1 MIWVRKF
8 GVFILAI
15 LLLVMVL
22 ITTLF
27 SSLVISAN
35 NPKAIKGWVAKSG
48 VYDHFMVALLNKS
61 GSNADTT
68 SAISI
73 QDPQVQSAAQEVFTP
88 QVIQNGFETIIDSN
102 YDWLSGKKNKP
113 DFAVD
118 LTNYKQQFA
127 ENVQNKV
134 KNFLTNLP
142 NCTPQQTLALQGQLN
157 VKLFGL
163 TCRPANVNPTTEAA
177 RARDQIL
184 NSDFLSTPVLTAST
198 ITVND
203 NNSQVYYVKFAKA
216 PSIYKEA
223 RITPLVMLT
232 ITLLLSFLIL
242 ITSTSKDKGKKNIAI
257 VFFVSAF
264 ILILEKILIE
274 AARVSQKVV
283 WVNVDFSKDL
293 NKPLNDLVF
302 IVFSNVTNIC
312 LVAAL
317 LLVIAGV
324 LLIRSARKSGNVV
337 EKKRLKKKDIEQA
350 IPETN
355 PIFFEEDEPPAPKPK
370 ASPTPTPK
378 IATKTPP
385 RKPKKP
391 RLIQ

>member
-1 MIWVRKF
+1 M
-8 GVFILAI
+8 
-15 LLLVMVL
+15 
-22 ITTLF
+22 
-27 SSLVISAN
+27 
-35 NPKAIKGWVAKSG
+35 
-48 VYDHFMVALLNKS
+48 
-61 GSNADTT
+61 
-68 SAISI
+68 
-73 QDPQVQSAAQEVFTP
+73 
-88 QVIQNGFETIIDSN
+88 
-102 YDWLSGKKNKP
+102 
-113 DFAVD
+113 
-118 LTNYKQQFA
+118 
-127 ENVQNKV
+127 
-134 KNFLTNLP
+134 
-142 NCTPQQTLALQGQLN
+142 
-157 VKLFGL
+157 
-163 TCRPANVNPTTEAA
+163 
-177 RARDQIL
+177 
-184 NSDFLSTPVLTAST
+184 
-198 ITVND
+198 
-203 NNSQVYYVKFAKA
+203 
-216 PSIYKEA
+216 
-223 RITPLVMLT
+223 
-232 ITLLLSFLIL
+232 
-242 ITSTSKDKGKKNIAI
+242 
-257 VFFVSAF
+257 
-264 ILILEKILIE
+264 IE